1 MQTLKFTAFYPSRPF
16 WAGSKVDFGPPPKV
30 DGWFHSQMTED
41 VYTTSTDKF
50 CLRVCRD
57 GRISLRISD
66 LEPSND
72 PEQLATIE
80 ATVRRMGE
88 YLDFLNAFYLLLDSA
103 ALKVDQ
109 TRYFDLHEIT
119 HRDVFRVTYENG
131 RLAGEN
137 IASES
142 IASIFQMARYPSSY
156 RSDIPIEEDSRIRM
170 RQVVSID
177 AIKMAATQLTQVVSS
192 PGTERPLA
200 SFAKALAE
208 YKISNYSTSIVL
220 AWFITEASLS
230 SLWRTHLESLN
241 RDGDG
246 GSRRIN
252 SDRWDV
258 LTGRDFTTSIVS
270 NFLELSEVL
279 STSEFREVDLV
290 RGYRNKIVHSKAF
303 SPGATEAQLALKT
316 AQQMIQRIWGIGFEA
331 NLVHYTTEL

>member
-1 MQTLKFTAFYPSRPF
+1 MQTIP
-16 WAGSKVDFGPPPKV
+16 
-30 DGWFHSQMTED
+30 
-41 VYTTSTDKF
+41 
-50 CLRVCRD
+50 
-57 GRISLRISD
+57 
-66 LEPSND
+66 
-72 PEQLATIE
+72 
-80 ATVRRMGE
+80 
-88 YLDFLNAFYLLLDSA
+88 
-103 ALKVDQ
+103 
-109 TRYFDLHEIT
+109 
-119 HRDVFRVTYENG
+119 
-131 RLAGEN
+131 
-137 IASES
+137 SES

-241 RDGDG
+241 HDGDG